1 MQTPAPAQ
9 FFPIV
14 GSQSLPR
21 FEAEPQTLKLPLVVV
36 TVLQMLNWSAVA
48 HAFASD
54 WHEM

>member
-1 MQTPAPAQ
+1 MHTPVVGQ
-9 FFPIV
+9 FLPIV

-21 FEAEPQTLKLPLVVV
+21 FEDEPQTLYEPVFVV

-48 HAFASD
+48 HAFGFD